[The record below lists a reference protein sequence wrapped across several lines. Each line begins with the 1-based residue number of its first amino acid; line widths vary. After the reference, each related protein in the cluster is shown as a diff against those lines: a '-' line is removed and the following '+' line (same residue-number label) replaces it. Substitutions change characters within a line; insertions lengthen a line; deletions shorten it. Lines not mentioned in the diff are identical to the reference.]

1 MVEAP
6 GPETRRAGWIV
17 TLKDLRSRNK
27 TMAVTA
33 LLGAALLLLAGC
45 TPKRVLHHEI
55 PTGETTRPVKAMKS
69 TPEKNLDVLPK
80 QPLPQETP
88 REDFASRAV
97 RLARQQ
103 LGKMYQWGAQGPD
116 RFDCSGLVY
125 FVYGQLGVSMP
136 RVSSRQ
142 AGFGQEISRDSIRP
156 GDLLYFNT
164 SGRGINH
171 VGIYVGNAKFIHAPR
186 KGMPVRTDS
195 LHNGWWKQKYR
206 GARRIKS

>member
-1 MVEAP
+1 M
-6 GPETRRAGWIV
+6 
-17 TLKDLRSRNK
+17 TLKDLGSRNK
-27 TMAVTA
+27 AMAGTA
-33 LLGAALLLLAGC
+33 LLGAVLILLSGC
-45 TPKRVLHHEI
+45 TPKRVLNHEI
-55 PTGETTRPVKAMKS
+55 PTGESPRPVKAMKS
-69 TPEKNLDVLPK
+69 TPEKSIEARPK
-80 QPLPQETP
+80 PPSSQETP

-103 LGKMYQWGAQGPD
+103 LGKMYQWGAEGPD

-125 FVYGQLGVSMP
+125 YVYGQLGVPMP
-136 RVSSRQ
+136 RVSSHQ
-142 AGFGQEISRDSIRP
+142 AGFGQEVRRDSIRP

-206 GARRIKS
+206 GARRIRS